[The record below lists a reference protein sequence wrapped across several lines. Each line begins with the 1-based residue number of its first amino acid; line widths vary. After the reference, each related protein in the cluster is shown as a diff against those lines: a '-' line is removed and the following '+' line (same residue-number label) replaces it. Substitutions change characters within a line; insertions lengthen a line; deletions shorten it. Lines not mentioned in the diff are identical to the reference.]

1 RAAGSADEMTICQN
15 GDLARLDQQLAA
27 AYRRDMAKLGQEQR
41 DQFQQNEVSFLNARR
56 RCGENQRCLEQS
68 YHNRIQELRNLRS
81 AGEERDG
88 AAGALAVGEEKE
100 DRPIE
105 RRSDRKAVPPQRLDA
120 AAGAST
126 AAKTE
131 PRDRKSTRLNSSH
144 QIISY
149 AVFCLKKKKENTTH

>member
-1 RAAGSADEMTICQN
+1 MRHPLRSYRVFVPVELHANPANAMTSMLQSTDLLSMRAVRLSAAIVAALAMPPAIAAAQSFDCRAARSADEMTICQN

-68 YHNRIQELRNLRS
+68 YHNRIQELRNLMS

-88 AAGALAVGEEKE
+88 AAGALAVGE
-100 DRPIE
+100 
-105 RRSDRKAVPPQRLDA
+105 
-120 AAGAST
+120 
-126 AAKTE
+126 
-131 PRDRKSTRLNSSH
+131 
-144 QIISY
+144 
-149 AVFCLKKKKENTTH
+149 